1 MKDIKINPSASIKE
15 ANAESLDKTA
25 EKCLLVTT
33 EDNKLL
39 GTITDGDLR
48 RSILNGSQFSEKIE
62 SYFNTNPTILN
73 QDDYNEEKGKNL

>member
-15 ANAESLDKTA
+15 AMEFLDKTA

-39 GTITDGDLR
+39 GTITDGDLSG
-48 RSILNGSQFSEKIE
+48 SILNGSQFSEKIE
-62 SYFNTNPTILN
+62 SFNTNPTILN
-73 QDDYNEEKGKNL
+73 QDDYNEEKGRTF